1 MSWQT
6 EGKNPDVAPS
16 GLRLAYRDLIGSDAA
31 MRTILIIA
39 CASIVFS
46 AGAQAQDALSACRAI
61 RDDGERLK
69 CYDRLEVPSSAPGRP
84 GESRQGGEPA
94 WIVTDEKSPLDD
106 SPLVSVAL
114 PSSDG
119 KSHLLMRCKDRK
131 TEVAVTIKGFIKCG
145 TDIRLSYRVD
155 QAQAVETPWRS
166 HSSCY
171 LALAPS
177 PIPFIRSLTDDGK
190 VYVRMF
196 DHHDALHEAL
206 FNLGKV
212 SAVRSR
218 LAEACDWD
226 GAAKATPAPAVS
238 PSAPKGRPK

>member
-1 MSWQT
+1 MSAHSIRLAT
-6 EGKNPDVAPS
+6 
-16 GLRLAYRDLIGSDAA
+16 RLAYRDPIGSDAA
-31 MRTILIIA
+31 MRTVI
-39 CASIVFS
+39 IVFAS
-46 AGAQAQDALSACRAI
+46 VAFTAGAHAQSALSACRAI
-61 RDDGERLK
+61 KDDGERLK
-69 CYDRLEVPSSAPGRP
+69 CYDRLDTSASNAPRGQR
-84 GESRQGGEPA
+84 ESKADAATG
-94 WIVTDEKSPLDD
+94 WVVNDEKSPLDD
-106 SPLVSVAL
+106 SPLVSAAL
-114 PSSDG
+114 TSGDG
-119 KSHLLMRCKDRK
+119 KATLLMRCKDRK
-131 TEVAVTIKGFIKCG
+131 TEVAVSIRGFIKCG

-155 QAQAVETPWRS
+155 QQQAVETPWHP

-196 DHHDALHEAL
+196 DHHDAPHEAL

-226 GAAKATPAPAVS
+226 GASKATANPGPSAPAAA
-238 PSAPKGRPK
+238 PSAPKTRPK